1 MVVAFVAWQVTG
13 HVLNGA
19 ASGEALCP
27 FGGFETLWTY
37 VTTGRMVQHTQPA
50 SLVLA
55 VAVIVLALTSRG
67 AFCGWL
73 CPFGAFQEWLHTTA
87 QAVAD
92 RVPPLRRA
100 RRAIT
105 VRSNGRAWRVTDRV
119 LRMGR
124 WVVLAWAIV
133 GAALTGVMVIRV
145 ADPWYALLSIA
156 EFELSL
162 AFTVLVVTA
171 VLALFI
177 ERPFCRYACPLG
189 AVQAIVG
196 KASPIA
202 IQRDAATC
210 TGCDLCTRA
219 CPMAIP
225 VHTRTRVTDSACI
238 GCLECVA
245 ACPSAPGLTVTVALP
260 LPQQAPAALVA
271 EPRPV
276 PSPRS
281 EGRLS

>member
-1 MVVAFVAWQVTG
+1 
-13 HVLNGA
+13 
-19 ASGEALCP
+19 
-27 FGGFETLWTY
+27 
-37 VTTGRMVQHTQPA
+37 MVQHTHPA
-50 SLVLA
+50 SLVLV
-55 VAVIVLALTSRG
+55 VAVIVLGVAARG

-73 CPFGAFQEWLHTTA
+73 CPFGALQQWLHGAA

-92 RVPPLRRA
+92 RVPPLRRV

-105 VRSNGRAWRVTDRV
+105 VRSNGRAWRGDRP
-119 LRMGR
+119 
-124 WVVLAWAIV
+124 
-133 GAALTGVMVIRV
+133 GAADGPLGGLSPGRSSGSSYRRHGDPRGRSLVRV
-145 ADPWYALLSIA
+145 AVDRGVRA
-156 EFELSL
+156 ELGVRR
-162 AFTVLVVTA
+162 ARGHRRPR
-171 VLALFI
+171 LFV
-177 ERPFCRYACPLG
+177 ERPFCRYAWPLG